1 MFAKFKSN
9 IFLIFGLYSFELAHG
24 LLNLIREVSSF
35 STLLIS
41 LLLRLIEVEEKEESK
56 KSVPFQHNKYILRIQ
71 PHSALMIMTMV
82 RNVSSLRLPLPGNLG
97 DKWSADRTNRWS
109 GSQSRVIITAPS
121 GQNGHNSSST
131 SCLLCH
137 YRERMCP
144 GEIVSERICI

>member
-71 PHSALMIMTMV
+71 PHSAFMIMTMV
-82 RNVSSLRLPLPGNLG
+82 RNVSSLRLPLPG
-97 DKWSADRTNRWS
+97 
-109 GSQSRVIITAPS
+109 QSWRQMVG
-121 GQNGHNSSST
+121 GQNKQMEPLTKPRHNN
-131 SCLLCH
+131 
-137 YRERMCP
+137 RAEWP
-144 GEIVSERICI
+144 EWAQ